1 MRDTLDSVSASD
13 IRLSVISKY
22 RFKRRL
28 SNLKMANVED
38 YIDDIPEVKEDKTPD
53 EDDDIEKERE
63 SLAILASL
71 GTTEEYL
78 GKAMSL
84 GDIKRLTPKQVEK
97 YFNRY
102 KTVMG
107 KKVST
112 GLVESAIS
120 AASVLIS
127 YVIPVDDVEAL
138 NEDLKNDDLVKREL
152 SNFAGLLVLKGGRLV
167 ALASG
172 LFKVAKHVKLRS
184 NEENSK
190 KNEENEEDS

>member
-1 MRDTLDSVSASD
+1 
-13 IRLSVISKY
+13 
-22 RFKRRL
+22 
-28 SNLKMANVED
+28 MANVED
-38 YIDDIPEVKEDKTPD
+38 YIEDVPEEETKEQT
-53 EDDDIEKERE
+53 DDDDPVERE

-71 GTTEEYL
+71 GTTEEFL
-78 GKAMSL
+78 GKAMNL
-84 GDIKRLTPKQVEK
+84 GDIKKLSSKDVKK

-107 KKVST
+107 KKVT
-112 GLVESAIS
+112 GGLVESAIS
-120 AASVLIS
+120 SASVLIS

-172 LFKVAKHVKLRS
+172 LFKVAKDVKLRP
-184 NEENSK
+184 NEETA
-190 KNEENEEDS
+190 EQENVNDS

>member
-1 MRDTLDSVSASD
+1 
-13 IRLSVISKY
+13 
-22 RFKRRL
+22 
-28 SNLKMANVED
+28 MANVED
-38 YIDDIPEVKEDKTPD
+38 YIEEIPEVKEEIKTHD
-53 EDDDIEKERE
+53 EDDLETHRE

-71 GTTEEYL
+71 GSTEEFL

-84 GDIKRLTPKQVEK
+84 GDIKRLSPKQVEK

-172 LFKVAKHVKLRS
+172 LFKVAKHVKLRPS
-184 NEENSK
+184 EENSN
-190 KNEENEEDS
+190 KNQENEEDS

>member
-1 MRDTLDSVSASD
+1 
-13 IRLSVISKY
+13 
-22 RFKRRL
+22 
-28 SNLKMANVED
+28 MANIED
-38 YIDDIPEVKEDKTPD
+38 YIEEIPKEEIKETTPDDDLEVK
-53 EDDDIEKERE
+53 RE

-71 GTTEEYL
+71 GTTEEFL
-78 GKAMSL
+78 GKSMSL
-84 GDIKRLTPKQVEK
+84 GDIKRLSPKQVEK

-102 KTVMG
+102 KIVLG
-107 KKVST
+107 KQVSN

-127 YVIPVDDVEAL
+127 YVIPVDDVKAL

-172 LFKVAKHVKLRS
+172 LFKVAKHVKLRPS
-184 NEENSK
+184 EENQDESQ
-190 KNEENEEDS
+190 E

>member
-1 MRDTLDSVSASD
+1 
-13 IRLSVISKY
+13 
-22 RFKRRL
+22 
-28 SNLKMANVED
+28 MANVED
-38 YIDDIPEVKEDKTPD
+38 YIEDIPEEIKDTQND
-53 EDDDIEKERE
+53 NDDLETHRE

-71 GTTEEYL
+71 GSTEEFL

-84 GDIKRLTPKQVEK
+84 GDIKRLSPKQVEK

-152 SNFAGLLVLKGGRLV
+152 SNFTGLLVLKGGRLV

-172 LFKVAKHVKLRS
+172 LFKVAKHVKLRPS
-184 NEENSK
+184 EENSN
-190 KNEENEEDS
+190 KNQENEEDS

>member
-1 MRDTLDSVSASD
+1 M
-13 IRLSVISKY
+13 
-22 RFKRRL
+22 
-28 SNLKMANVED
+28 MANVED
-38 YIDDIPEVKEDKTPD
+38 YIDEIPEVKEDKTLD
-53 EDDDIEKERE
+53 EDDDIEVKRE
-63 SLAILASL
+63 YLSILASL
-71 GTTEEYL
+71 GSTEEFL

-84 GDIKRLTPKQVEK
+84 GDIKRLSHKQVDK

-107 KKVST
+107 KRVSN

-172 LFKVAKHVKLRS
+172 LFKVAKHVKLRPS
-184 NEENSK
+184 EENSK

>member
-1 MRDTLDSVSASD
+1 
-13 IRLSVISKY
+13 
-22 RFKRRL
+22 
-28 SNLKMANVED
+28 MANVED
-38 YIDDIPEVKEDKTPD
+38 YIDEVQPEETHPASAKDKTPYD
-53 EDDDIEKERE
+53 EDDIETERE

-71 GTTEEYL
+71 GTTEEFL

-84 GDIKRLTPKQVEK
+84 GDVKRLSPKGVKK

-107 KKVST
+107 KKVSN

-120 AASVLIS
+120 AASVIIS

-152 SNFAGLLVLKGGRLV
+152 SNFAGMLVLKGGRLV

-172 LFKVAKHVKLRS
+172 LFKVAKHVKLRPS
-184 NEENSK
+184 EENVK
-190 KNEENEEDS
+190 ENQENE

>member
-1 MRDTLDSVSASD
+1 MV
-13 IRLSVISKY
+13 
-22 RFKRRL
+22 
-28 SNLKMANVED
+28 NVED
-38 YIDDIPEVKEDKTPD
+38 YIDEIPEVKDDKTPD
-53 EDDDIEKERE
+53 DKDDLEVKRE

-71 GTTEEYL
+71 GSTEEFL

-84 GDIKRLTPKQVEK
+84 GDIKRLSPKQVEK

-127 YVIPVDDVEAL
+127 YIIPVDDVEAL

-172 LFKVAKHVKLRS
+172 LFKVAKHVKLRPS
-184 NEENSK
+184 EENSN
-190 KNEENEEDS
+190 KNQENEEDS

>member
-1 MRDTLDSVSASD
+1 M
-13 IRLSVISKY
+13 
-22 RFKRRL
+22 
-28 SNLKMANVED
+28 MANVED
-38 YIDDIPEVKEDKTPD
+38 YIEFGPEEETK
-53 EDDDIEKERE
+53 EDDDDLETQRE

-71 GTTEEYL
+71 GTTEEFL

-84 GDIKRLTPKQVEK
+84 GDIKKLSSKDVKK

-107 KKVST
+107 KKVT
-112 GLVESAIS
+112 GGLVESAIS

-127 YVIPVDDVEAL
+127 YVIPIDDVEAL
-138 NEDLKNDDLVKREL
+138 NEDLKNDDLVRREL

-172 LFKVAKHVKLRS
+172 LFKVAKHVKLRP
-184 NEENSK
+184 NEETA
-190 KNEENEEDS
+190 EQENVNDS

>member
-1 MRDTLDSVSASD
+1 
-13 IRLSVISKY
+13 
-22 RFKRRL
+22 
-28 SNLKMANVED
+28 MANVED
-38 YIDDIPEVKEDKTPD
+38 YIEEIPEVKEEIKTYD
-53 EDDDIEKERE
+53 EDDLKTHRE

-71 GTTEEYL
+71 GSTEEFL

-172 LFKVAKHVKLRS
+172 LFKVAKHVKLRPS
-184 NEENSK
+184 EDNSK

>member
-1 MRDTLDSVSASD
+1 
-13 IRLSVISKY
+13 
-22 RFKRRL
+22 
-28 SNLKMANVED
+28 MANVED
-38 YIDDIPEVKEDKTPD
+38 YIDEVQPEEETCVS
-53 EDDDIEKERE
+53 DDDDLETQRE

-71 GTTEEYL
+71 GTTEEFL

-84 GDIKRLTPKQVEK
+84 GDIKKLSSKQVKK

-107 KKVST
+107 KKVT
-112 GLVESAIS
+112 GGLVESAIS

-127 YVIPVDDVEAL
+127 YIIPVDDVEAL
-138 NEDLKNDDLVKREL
+138 NEDLKNDDHVKREL

-172 LFKVAKHVKLRS
+172 IFKVAKHVKLRPT
-184 NEENSK
+184 EENSN
-190 KNEENEEDS
+190 KNQENEE

>member
-1 MRDTLDSVSASD
+1 
-13 IRLSVISKY
+13 
-22 RFKRRL
+22 
-28 SNLKMANVED
+28 MANVED
-38 YIDDIPEVKEDKTPD
+38 YIDDVQPEKIEEQPD
-53 EDDDIEKERE
+53 NDDLETHRE

-71 GTTEEYL
+71 GSTEEFL
-78 GKAMSL
+78 SKAMSL
-84 GDIKRLTPKQVEK
+84 GDIKKLSPKQVEK

-127 YVIPVDDVEAL
+127 YIIPVDDVEAL

-152 SNFAGLLVLKGGRLV
+152 SNFAGLLLLKGGRLV

-172 LFKVAKHVKLRS
+172 LFKVAKHVKLRPS
-184 NEENSK
+184 EENSK
-190 KNEENEEDS
+190 ENEENEEDS

>member
-1 MRDTLDSVSASD
+1 
-13 IRLSVISKY
+13 
-22 RFKRRL
+22 
-28 SNLKMANVED
+28 MANVED
-38 YIDDIPEVKEDKTPD
+38 YIEDIEQSSHSPEEETKEQSS
-53 EDDDIEKERE
+53 DDIETERE

-71 GTTEEYL
+71 GTTEEFL

-84 GDIKRLTPKQVEK
+84 GDIKRLSSKQVKK

-107 KKVST
+107 KKVT
-112 GLVESAIS
+112 GGLVESAIS

-127 YVIPVDDVEAL
+127 YIIPVDDVEAL

-172 LFKVAKHVKLRS
+172 LFKVAKHVKLRPT
-184 NEENSK
+184 
-190 KNEENEEDS
+190 EENEEVSNDS

>member
-1 MRDTLDSVSASD
+1 MT
-13 IRLSVISKY
+13 
-22 RFKRRL
+22 
-28 SNLKMANVED
+28 NVED
-38 YIDDIPEVKEDKTPD
+38 YIEEVKEDKTPD
-53 EDDDIEKERE
+53 EEDDLEVKRE

-71 GTTEEYL
+71 GSTEEFL

-84 GDIKRLTPKQVEK
+84 GDIKKLSPKGVEK

-107 KKVST
+107 KRVSN

-127 YVIPVDDVEAL
+127 YVIPVDVEAL

-172 LFKVAKHVKLRS
+172 LFKVAKHVKLRPS
-184 NEENSK
+184 EENSK
-190 KNEENEEDS
+190 ENEEVSNDS

>member
-1 MRDTLDSVSASD
+1 MV
-13 IRLSVISKY
+13 
-22 RFKRRL
+22 
-28 SNLKMANVED
+28 NVED
-38 YIDDIPEVKEDKTPD
+38 YIDEIPEVKDDKTLDD
-53 EDDDIEKERE
+53 EDDLEVKRE

-71 GTTEEYL
+71 GSTEEFL

-84 GDIKRLTPKQVEK
+84 GDIKRLSPKQVEK

-107 KKVST
+107 KRVST

-172 LFKVAKHVKLRS
+172 LFKVAKHVKLRPSEDNS
-184 NEENSK
+184 N
-190 KNEENEEDS
+190 KNQENEEDS

>member
-1 MRDTLDSVSASD
+1 
-13 IRLSVISKY
+13 
-22 RFKRRL
+22 
-28 SNLKMANVED
+28 MANVED

-53 EDDDIEKERE
+53 EEDDLEVKRE

-71 GTTEEYL
+71 GSTEEFL

-84 GDIKRLTPKQVEK
+84 GDIKRLSPKQVEK

-107 KKVST
+107 KKVT
-112 GLVESAIS
+112 GGLVESAIS

-172 LFKVAKHVKLRS
+172 LFKVAKHVKLRPS
-184 NEENSK
+184 EENQEVS
-190 KNEENEEDS
+190 NDS

>member
-1 MRDTLDSVSASD
+1 
-13 IRLSVISKY
+13 
-22 RFKRRL
+22 
-28 SNLKMANVED
+28 MANVED
-38 YIDDIPEVKEDKTPD
+38 YIEDIQPEKIEEQPDNDDLETH
-53 EDDDIEKERE
+53 RE

-71 GTTEEYL
+71 GSTEEFL

-84 GDIKRLTPKQVEK
+84 GDIKRLSPKQVEK

-107 KKVST
+107 KKIST

-138 NEDLKNDDLVKREL
+138 NEYCSPFETFNWTKQ
-152 SNFAGLLVLKGGRLV
+152 A
-167 ALASG
+167 
-172 LFKVAKHVKLRS
+172 
-184 NEENSK
+184 
-190 KNEENEEDS
+190 

>member
-1 MRDTLDSVSASD
+1 
-13 IRLSVISKY
+13 
-22 RFKRRL
+22 
-28 SNLKMANVED
+28 MANVED
-38 YIDDIPEVKEDKTPD
+38 YIDDVQPEKIEEQPD
-53 EDDDIEKERE
+53 NDDLETHRE

-71 GTTEEYL
+71 GSTEEFL

-84 GDIKRLTPKQVEK
+84 GDIKRLSPKQVEK
-97 YFNRY
+97 YLNRY

-127 YVIPVDDVEAL
+127 YIIPVDDVEAL

-172 LFKVAKHVKLRS
+172 LFKVAKHVKLRPS
-184 NEENSK
+184 
-190 KNEENEEDS
+190 EENEEDS

>member
-1 MRDTLDSVSASD
+1 
-13 IRLSVISKY
+13 
-22 RFKRRL
+22 
-28 SNLKMANVED
+28 MANVED

-53 EDDDIEKERE
+53 EEDDLEVKRE

-71 GTTEEYL
+71 GSTEEFL

-84 GDIKRLTPKQVEK
+84 GDIKRLSPKHVEK

-152 SNFAGLLVLKGGRLV
+152 SNFAGMLVLKGGRLV

-172 LFKVAKHVKLRS
+172 LFKVAKHVKLRPY
-184 NEENSK
+184 EENSN
-190 KNEENEEDS
+190 KNQENEEDS

>member
-1 MRDTLDSVSASD
+1 
-13 IRLSVISKY
+13 
-22 RFKRRL
+22 
-28 SNLKMANVED
+28 MANVED
-38 YIDDIPEVKEDKTPD
+38 YIIDIPEVKEDKTPD
-53 EDDDIEKERE
+53 DDEDLDTQRE

-71 GTTEEYL
+71 GSTEEYL

-84 GDIKRLTPKQVEK
+84 GDIKRLTPKHVEK

-127 YVIPVDDVEAL
+127 YVIPLDDVEVL

-152 SNFAGLLVLKGGRLV
+152 SNFAGMLVLKGGRLV

-172 LFKVAKHVKLRS
+172 LFKVAKHVKLRPS
-184 NEENSK
+184 EENSK
-190 KNEENEEDS
+190 ENEENEEDS

>member
-1 MRDTLDSVSASD
+1 MT
-13 IRLSVISKY
+13 
-22 RFKRRL
+22 
-28 SNLKMANVED
+28 NVED
-38 YIDDIPEVKEDKTPD
+38 YIEDVQPEEIKTPD
-53 EDDDIEKERE
+53 DEDDLETERE

-71 GTTEEYL
+71 GTTEEFL
-78 GKAMSL
+78 GKAMSQ
-84 GDIKRLTPKQVEK
+84 GDVKRLSPKQVKK

-107 KKVST
+107 KKVT
-112 GLVESAIS
+112 GGLVESAIS

-138 NEDLKNDDLVKREL
+138 NKDLKNDDLVKREL

-172 LFKVAKHVKLRS
+172 LFKVAKHVKLRPS
-184 NEENSK
+184 EEIVK
-190 KNEENEEDS
+190 ENEEVINDS

>member
-1 MRDTLDSVSASD
+1 
-13 IRLSVISKY
+13 
-22 RFKRRL
+22 
-28 SNLKMANVED
+28 MANIED
-38 YIDDIPEVKEDKTPD
+38 YIEEIPEVKEEIKVTE
-53 EDDDIEKERE
+53 EDDLKVERE

-71 GTTEEYL
+71 GSTEEFL
-78 GKAMSL
+78 DKAMSL
-84 GDIKRLTPKQVEK
+84 GDIKRLSPKGVEK

-107 KKVST
+107 KKVT
-112 GLVESAIS
+112 GGLVESAIS

-172 LFKVAKHVKLRS
+172 LFKVAKHVKLRPS
-184 NEENSK
+184 EENSK
-190 KNEENEEDS
+190 ENE

>member
-1 MRDTLDSVSASD
+1 
-13 IRLSVISKY
+13 
-22 RFKRRL
+22 
-28 SNLKMANVED
+28 MANVED
-38 YIDDIPEVKEDKTPD
+38 YIEDIPEEIKVPE
-53 EDDDIEKERE
+53 EDDLEVKRE

-71 GTTEEYL
+71 GSTEKFL

-84 GDIKRLTPKQVEK
+84 GDVKRLSPKGVEK

-107 KKVST
+107 KKVT
-112 GLVESAIS
+112 GGLVESAIS

-127 YVIPVDDVEAL
+127 YIIPVDDVEAL

-172 LFKVAKHVKLRS
+172 LFKVAKHVKLRPS
-184 NEENSK
+184 EEMVK
-190 KNEENEEDS
+190 ENEE

>member
-1 MRDTLDSVSASD
+1 
-13 IRLSVISKY
+13 
-22 RFKRRL
+22 
-28 SNLKMANVED
+28 MANIED
-38 YIDDIPEVKEDKTPD
+38 YIEEIPEVKEEIKTLDDD
-53 EDDDIEKERE
+53 EDLETQRE

-71 GTTEEYL
+71 GSTEEFL

-84 GDIKRLTPKQVEK
+84 GDIKRLSPKQVKK

-172 LFKVAKHVKLRS
+172 LFKVAKHVKLRPS
-184 NEENSK
+184 EENSN
-190 KNEENEEDS
+190 KNQDNEEDS

>member
-1 MRDTLDSVSASD
+1 
-13 IRLSVISKY
+13 
-22 RFKRRL
+22 
-28 SNLKMANVED
+28 MANVED
-38 YIDDIPEVKEDKTPD
+38 YIEDIPEVKEDKTPD
-53 EDDDIEKERE
+53 DDDEDLDTQRE

-71 GTTEEYL
+71 GSTEEFL

-84 GDIKRLTPKQVEK
+84 GDVKKLSPKQVKK

-152 SNFAGLLVLKGGRLV
+152 SNFAGMLVLKGGRLV

-172 LFKVAKHVKLRS
+172 LFKVAKHVKLRPS
-184 NEENSK
+184 EENSN
-190 KNEENEEDS
+190 KNQENEEDS

>member
-1 MRDTLDSVSASD
+1 
-13 IRLSVISKY
+13 
-22 RFKRRL
+22 
-28 SNLKMANVED
+28 MANVED
-38 YIDDIPEVKEDKTPD
+38 YIDDIPEVKEDKTLDDD
-53 EDDDIEKERE
+53 EDLEVKRE

-71 GTTEEYL
+71 GSTEEFL

-84 GDIKRLTPKQVEK
+84 GDIKRLSPKQVEK

-107 KKVST
+107 KRVT
-112 GLVESAIS
+112 GGLVESAIS

-172 LFKVAKHVKLRS
+172 LFKVVKHVKLRPI
-184 NEENSK
+184 EENSN
-190 KNEENEEDS
+190 KNQENEEDS

>member
-1 MRDTLDSVSASD
+1 MV
-13 IRLSVISKY
+13 
-22 RFKRRL
+22 
-28 SNLKMANVED
+28 NVED
-38 YIDDIPEVKEDKTPD
+38 YIEEIPEVKEDKTL
-53 EDDDIEKERE
+53 DDDDDLEVKRE

-71 GTTEEYL
+71 GTTEEFL

-84 GDIKRLTPKQVEK
+84 GDIKRLSPKQVKK

-172 LFKVAKHVKLRS
+172 LFKVAKHVKLRPS
-184 NEENSK
+184 EENSK
-190 KNEENEEDS
+190 ENQENEEDS

>member
-1 MRDTLDSVSASD
+1 
-13 IRLSVISKY
+13 
-22 RFKRRL
+22 
-28 SNLKMANVED
+28 MANVED
-38 YIDDIPEVKEDKTPD
+38 YIDDIPEVKEDKTLD
-53 EDDDIEKERE
+53 EEDDLEVKRE

-71 GTTEEYL
+71 GSTEEFL

-84 GDIKRLTPKQVEK
+84 GDIKRLSPKQVEK

-112 GLVESAIS
+112 SLVESAIS

-152 SNFAGLLVLKGGRLV
+152 SNFAGMLVLKGGRLV

-172 LFKVAKHVKLRS
+172 LFKVAKHVKLRPS
-184 NEENSK
+184 EENSN
-190 KNEENEEDS
+190 KNQENEEDS

>member
-1 MRDTLDSVSASD
+1 
-13 IRLSVISKY
+13 
-22 RFKRRL
+22 
-28 SNLKMANVED
+28 MANVED
-38 YIDDIPEVKEDKTPD
+38 YIDEIPEEIKDKTPD
-53 EDDDIEKERE
+53 DDEDLETQRE

-71 GTTEEYL
+71 GSTEEFL

-84 GDIKRLTPKQVEK
+84 GDIKKLSPKQVEK

-107 KKVST
+107 KRVST

-172 LFKVAKHVKLRS
+172 LFKVAKHVKLRPS
-184 NEENSK
+184 EENSN
-190 KNEENEEDS
+190 KNQENEEDS